1 MLPSHCHQKGATN
14 MVRFLYV
21 EDDPPSQQIMQVLLI
36 EIMGFSDVIVFPDSE
51 QFAERLAALDPVPEV
66 IFLDIHVHPLDG
78 YAMLNVL
85 RALPRYQSAKIIA
98 LTASVMSSEVEALRA
113 VGFRS
118 VIGKPINPI
127 TFPKLLTTILNGSEV
142 WDISWG

>member
-1 MLPSHCHQKGATN
+1 

-21 EDDPPSQQIMQVLLI
+21 EDDLSSQQIMQVLLI
-36 EIMGFSDVIVFPDSE
+36 DIMGFSDVILLSDSE
-51 QFAERLAALDPVPEV
+51 QFAQRMAALDPVPEV
-66 IFLDIHVHPLDG
+66 IFLDIHVRPLDG
-78 YAMLNVL
+78 YAMLAVL
-85 RALPRYQSAKIIA
+85 RDLPQYQQTKIIA
-98 LTASVMSSEVEALRA
+98 LTASVMSSEVESLRT

-127 TFPKLLTTILNGSEV
+127 TFPKLLTAILNGSEV